1 MIFKDKVAIITG
13 CNKGIGKAI
22 LENLS
27 RKGATI
33 FACSRKSND
42 EFLNNI
48 NLLQKK
54 NGNKIYPVFFD
65 LENKEE
71 IKEAILE
78 IKTKTNKIDM
88 IVNNAGSIQTSIFQM
103 TPEKKI
109 RELFEINFFSQLI
122 FTQHLL
128 KLMIKE
134 KNGSIVFISSTSSED
149 ANFGRSIYSASKSA
163 MNAISLSLSREL
175 GQLNIRVNSVAP
187 GLVDTEMANK
197 NTSQEVQKNE
207 ISKSSLKRIG
217 QPEEIAS
224 VVYFLLSDESSY
236 LTGQLIRADGGL

>member
-1 MIFKDKVAIITG
+1 M
-13 CNKGIGKAI
+13 
-22 LENLS
+22 
-27 RKGATI
+27 
-33 FACSRKSND
+33 
-42 EFLNNI
+42 
-48 NLLQKK
+48 
-54 NGNKIYPVFFD
+54 
-65 LENKEE
+65 
-71 IKEAILE
+71 E

-224 VVYFLLSDESSY
+224 VVSFLLSDESSY

>member
-22 LENLS
+22 LEELS
-27 RKGATI
+27 KKGATI
-33 FACSRKSND
+33 FACSRKSSE
-42 EFLNNI
+42 EFLNNL
-48 NLLQKK
+48 NLLKK
-54 NGNKIYPVFFD
+54 KYNNKIYPVFFD
-65 LENKEE
+65 LEKKEE
-71 IKEAILE
+71 IKKAIQE
-78 IKTKTNKIDM
+78 IKNKTNKVDM
-88 IVNNAGSIQTSIFQM
+88 IVNNAASIQTSIFQM
-103 TPEKKI
+103 APENKI

-128 KLMIKE
+128 KLMMKE
-134 KNGSIVFISSTSSED
+134 KNGSIVFISSASSVD

-163 MNAISLSLSREL
+163 MNAIALSLSREL

-187 GLVDTEMANK
+187 GLIDTEMANN
-197 NTSQEVQKNE
+197 NTSPEAQKSE

-217 QPEEIAS
+217 KPEEIAS
-224 VVYFLLSDESSY
+224 VVSFLLSDESSY